1 MKAVYF
7 GFIAAALFW
16 FIMFSPLTADSVN
29 FWFMMTIAAGSL
41 SVFALTMDRGELRDL
56 YAFDPKWIYIGL
68 LSAAA
73 LYILFLVGDRISSL
87 LFDFAKP
94 QVSGI
99 YSTRSQASPVVV
111 GALLLLWI
119 GPAEE
124 IFWRGF
130 AQRRMAGVM
139 GPWKGYLVTT
149 AVYALVHIWAFNF
162 MLFMAAL
169 ICGLFW
175 GWMYMKFRSVWPGL
189 ISHAVWDLVI
199 FVLLPV
205 QGGG

>member
-1 MKAVYF
+1 MKGVYA
-7 GFIAAALFW
+7 GFAAAAVFW
-16 FIMFSPLTADSVN
+16 FFMFSPLTAGSVN
-29 FWFMMTIAAGSL
+29 FWLMMTIAAGSL
-41 SVFALTMDRGELRDL
+41 TALALISDRRELGRL
-56 YAFDPKWIYIGL
+56 YTFEPRWILIGL
-68 LSAAA
+68 VSAAA
-73 LYILFLVGDRISSL
+73 LYMLFLVGDRLSSL

-99 YSTRSQASPVVV
+99 YSTRTQASPFIV
-111 GALLLLWI
+111 GTLLLLWI

-130 AQRRMAGVM
+130 AQRRMAEALGR
-139 GPWKGYLVTT
+139 WRGYILTT
-149 AVYALVHIWAFNF
+149 TVYAAVHLWAFNF

-169 ICGLFW
+169 ICGIFW
-175 GWMYMKFRSVWPGL
+175 GWMYMRYRSVWPGL

-205 QGGG
+205 Q